1 MSVAGSRH
9 RRKRAN
15 DYNRHMPLPAGR
27 ARDVCLQLQDAIL
40 QHRLRP
46 GSKLSED
53 EVGEIFGVGRT
64 VVRTALQ
71 ALAHSQLVT
80 IEPHRGA
87 FVASPS
93 PQEAAEIFEARSL
106 IEPRVASLAAKNAS
120 DIDIRRL
127 KAHLAE
133 EHTALSENDIG
144 MALALSGRFHIAL
157 CDIAGHEVLGAFVQS
172 LISRS
177 SLIIALYWRRRETA
191 CESHSH
197 AALVEALAAHDASAA
212 DDIMKS
218 HIIDLHSGLDLSRR
232 DEPDAVLADVLAV
245 KPVARS
251 HARAAHSKAA
261 YVETD

>member
-1 MSVAGSRH
+1 MSAAGGRH
-9 RRKRAN
+9 TRTHDN
-15 DYNRHMPLPAGR
+15 DYNTHIALPAGR
-27 ARDVCLQLQDAIL
+27 ARDVCVQLQDAIL

-53 EVGEIFGVGRT
+53 EMGEIFGVGRT

-80 IEPHRGA
+80 IERHRGA

-106 IEPRVASLAAKNAS
+106 IEPRVASLAAQNAS
-120 DIDIRRL
+120 DADIKRL
-127 KAHLAE
+127 KAHVTE
-133 EHTALSENDIG
+133 EHAALADNDIG

-157 CDIAGHEVLGAFVQS
+157 CDIAGHNVLGAFVQS

-197 AALVEALAAHDASAA
+197 AALIEALAAHDGAA
-212 DDIMKS
+212 AESLMKS
-218 HIIDLHSGLDLSRR
+218 HIVDLHSGLDLSRR
-232 DEPDAVLADVLAV
+232 DEPDAALPDVLGV
-245 KPVARS
+245 KPVDRF
-251 HARAAHSKAA
+251 HAR
-261 YVETD
+261 